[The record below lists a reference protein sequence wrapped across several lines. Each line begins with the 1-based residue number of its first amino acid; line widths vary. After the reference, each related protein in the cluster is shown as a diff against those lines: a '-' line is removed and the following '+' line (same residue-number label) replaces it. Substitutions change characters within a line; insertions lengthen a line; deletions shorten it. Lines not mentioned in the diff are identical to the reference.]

1 MIKHKNPSDL
11 YSIKKYL
18 GFGKILK
25 AASPPGNGPQHFQR
39 RSSRAHFVVADR
51 ISILRS
57 THPSN
62 GNPISKKSNRAFA
75 K

>member
-11 YSIKKYL
+11 YSTKKYS

-39 RSSRAHFVVADR
+39 SRAHFVVADR
-51 ISILRS
+51 ISIPRS
-57 THPSN
+57 THLSN
-62 GNPISKKSNRAFA
+62 GNLILKKSNRAFA